1 MKDDLSI
8 ESWQSKIEEEVKF
21 ECENTCFLLAEIGK
35 FDESLEL
42 ALLMNLSESIGYC
55 ISKMI
60 EMLKMENED
69 MNLEVGWNEYIFAD
83 DDKIERIVQPIIS
96 QLSAS

>member
-1 MKDDLSI
+1 
-8 ESWQSKIEEEVKF
+8 
-21 ECENTCFLLAEIGK
+21 
-35 FDESLEL
+35 
-42 ALLMNLSESIGYC
+42 
-55 ISKMI
+55 MI